1 MNYFVTAIGTNSG
14 KTLIS
19 SILVEA
25 LQADYYK
32 PIQSG
37 TEDLDYETIEEY
49 SNNAYCIVYPSQFIL
64 KTPVSPHHAAKLDHI
79 EIRVSDILWPD
90 TPNTLVIE
98 GAGGILV
105 PINEKGEFMADLIQ
119 SIDCEVILVIDLYLG
134 CINHSL
140 LTINELKRRN
150 IKVKGVIFNGDSVS
164 ETENIILQTSGYRCL
179 LKVKRESVINQEV
192 IKQYA
197 IELMANFYND

>member
-37 TEDLDYETIEEY
+37 TEDLDYETVEEY
-49 SNNAYCIVYPSQFIL
+49 SNNNYCIVYPSQFIL

-119 SIDCEVILVIDLYLG
+119 SIDCEVILVIDIYLG

-150 IKVKGVIFNGDSVS
+150 IKVKGIVFNGDSIP
-164 ETENIILQTSGYRCL
+164 ETENIILQESGYRCL
-179 LKVKRESVINQEV
+179 LKVNRELVINQEV

-197 IELMANFYND
+197 ITLMANFYND

>member
-19 SILVEA
+19 TILVEA

-37 TEDLDYETIEEY
+37 TEDLDYETVEEY
-49 SNNAYCIVYPSQFIL
+49 SNNNYCIVYPSQFIL

-105 PINEKGEFMADLIQ
+105 PINEKGEFIADLIQ
-119 SIDCEVILVIDLYLG
+119 SIDCEVILVIDIYLG

-150 IKVKGVIFNGDSVS
+150 IKVKGIVFNGDSIP
-164 ETENIILQTSGYRCL
+164 ETENIILQESGYRCL
-179 LKVKRESVINQEV
+179 LKVNREPVINQEV

-197 IELMANFYND
+197 ITLMANFYND